1 MTERGDLYNKAPLY
15 TGQSHAVKTPDDA
28 CPLPNGRACG
38 DAATGMLPNMMSVS
52 VPSIGRGVQIGTSNA
67 LAAYLG
73 KLPAN
78 TDPLTVAWSM
88 MGFGDAAYPNT
99 IDDWIQAFGRNIIDN
114 KTQYVLG
121 GRGDAIIA
129 LAKCFP
135 GDLGPTRDYDPLGE
149 MMKVFSEYL
158 PLGDRMIVEG
168 VTNATGTTKAAA
180 LNGNGGLQQVAHS
193 GTFPLVSYKN
203 QAKYGDRLALA
214 MLPKMTDQSEVR
226 GLLAQGTP
234 NFVGVLPVP
243 RRMIYSSF
251 QQAIEKGGK
260 LDGQAYFIL
269 SAAIDV
275 LYPDVGRC
283 VKRAAKQG
291 MHMHAVCDVH
301 AAAL

>member
-1 MTERGDLYNKAPLY
+1 MYNKVPLY
-15 TGQSHAVKTPDDA
+15 TGQSHAVKTHDDA

-38 DAATGMLPNMMSVS
+38 NVATGMLPNMMSVS

-67 LAAYLG
+67 LAAYYG

-78 TDPLTVAWSM
+78 TEPLPLAWST
-88 MGFGDAAYPNT
+88 MGFGIDGRPDT
-99 IDDWIQAFGRNIIDN
+99 IDNWIRDFGANIAES
-114 KTQYVLG
+114 KAQYTLE
-121 GRGDAIIA
+121 GRGSAIIA
-129 LAKCFP
+129 LAQCFP
-135 GDLGPTRDYDPLGE
+135 KDADAKF
-149 MMKVFSEYL
+149 MMEVFAEYL

-226 GLLAQGTP
+226 GLLAQGTR

-251 QQAIEKGGK
+251 QQAIEKDGHK
-260 LDGQAYFIL
+260 MDGQAYFIL